1 MTKRFKETV
10 KSLSTGGADD
20 GLKYR
25 FRMICEDAVQEF
37 FKQTNGL
44 GGGQFIYAFDG
55 RKNLIANGNLNIPVS
70 YCPIKSL
77 ENLKSELN
85 NKTNF
90 SVRYKHVV

>member
-1 MTKRFKETV
+1 MYRYDVEVTKRFKETV

-70 YCPIKSL
+70 YCPIKIAWKFKIRI
-77 ENLKSELN
+77 E
-85 NKTNF
+85 
-90 SVRYKHVV
+90 